1 MALNMTDDKS
11 KVIAE
16 ITDLLMD
23 SDLFKKVSSHEVR
36 TLARYFGL
44 TEMDEGDTIFK
55 EGDRGTFMCIVGE
68 GDVSVLKSNLD
79 GKTVQLAKLHK
90 GRTFGEMALL
100 DGEMRSAT
108 CVASEDCILLTL
120 SQESLEQMLEE
131 VPKTAAFVMRAIA
144 ISLSRRLRM
153 ADGKL
158 VDTY

>member
-1 MALNMTDDKS
+1 MAEEKS
-11 KVIAE
+11 KTLDE

-23 SDLFKKVSSHEVR
+23 SDLFKRAAVQDVR
-36 TLARYFGL
+36 AFARYFGI

-68 GDVSVLKSNLD
+68 GDVSVLKSNLE
-79 GKTVQLAKLHK
+79 GKTVTLAKLHK

-108 CVASEDCILLTL
+108 CVASDDCILLTL
-120 SQESLEQMLEE
+120 SQESLEQMMVEA
-131 VPKTAAFVMRAIA
+131 PRAAASILRAIA
-144 ISLSRRLRM
+144 IALSRRLRM

-158 VDTY
+158 VDVY